1 MVNLFDQPVVLLAGT
16 EQFLKEEA
24 LARIKSAFLDED
36 SKDLN
41 FNLFYAGTTS
51 VEKVLEC
58 AATAPFLG
66 RKRIVLVRQFERFC
80 ASDKEII
87 LSYVRAPY
95 RFTCLILETSEDNL
109 NQERFSEVRKYV
121 RVIFCNPLKENRLLE
136 WINAF
141 VEAKRK
147 KIEEQAKTA
156 LVSNLGNELQ
166 LLSNSLENLM
176 LYIGEKETITV
187 SDVEKLTGPDVSAT
201 AFKLFDALIA
211 GDKQKCLQILDGLL
225 KDGIN
230 SSQILGALAHKM
242 ICERSRL
249 KASVREQAL
258 SDLQKTDSDIKTGRQ
273 SQRIALELLM
283 AGLLSLF

>member
-1 MVNLFDQPVVLLAGT
+1 MVNLFNQPVVLLAGT

-41 FNLFYAGTTS
+41 FNVFYAGTTS

-87 LSYVRAPY
+87 LSYLRAPY
-95 RFTCLILETSEDNL
+95 RFTCLILETSENNL
-109 NQERFSEVRKYV
+109 DQERFSEVSKYA
-121 RVIFCNPLKENRLLE
+121 RVIFCNPIKEGRLSD
-136 WINAF
+136 WINAC
-141 VEAKRK
+141 VAAKK
-147 KIEEQAKTA
+147 KRIEEQAKTV

-176 LYIGEKETITV
+176 LYIGEKETIAV
-187 SDVEKLTGPDVSAT
+187 SDVEKLTGPDVSAS

-211 GDKQKCLQILDGLL
+211 GDKERCFQILDSLL

-230 SSQILGALAHKM
+230 SSQILGALAHKV
-242 ICERSRL
+242 ISERNRL
-249 KASVREQAL
+249 KASVRDEAL
-258 SDLQKTDSDIKTGRQ
+258 SDLQKTDSDIKAGRQ
-273 SQRIALELLM
+273 TQRIALELLM
-283 AGLLSLF
+283 AGLLNLF